1 MRIIFSGGGTLGP
14 VMPLIAVYQ
23 EMKKNHADW
32 QCLWVGTKNG
42 PEERLVKSYGLEYY
56 ALPSAKLRRYASWQ
70 NVLDFFVFWLAF
82 FYSWRLIKKFQPT
95 VLFTAGGFVS
105 VPLHL
110 AAWCQKKVTVVHQQD
125 VRVGLANKVMAH
137 FANYVTTS
145 LPASV
150 KQFPKRK
157 TIWLG
162 NPVRQGVL
170 RGSREEAIRIFG
182 LDPGLPTVLVLG
194 GGTGALSLNKLVSRS
209 LGNLLD
215 YCQIIHM
222 TGSGKEMIVPNFA
235 GGNRDEMLKH
245 RYHPAQFL
253 EEDFLAHAYAV
264 ADLVVARAG
273 FSTLSELT
281 ALGKAVLPV
290 PIYNSHQEDNAQY
303 FAERSGAPVFYE
315 NKETFDGF
323 ALRIKQ
329 LLADPGELK
338 IIGYN
343 MAKIMPKE
351 AAAKIAFLLEEAGL
365 RAPQA

>member
-23 EMKKNHADW
+23 ELKKQHPDW
-32 QCLWVGTKNG
+32 QYLWVGTKNG
-42 PEERLVKSYGLEYY
+42 PEERLIKSYNLEYR

-70 NVLDFFVFWLAF
+70 NLWDFFVFWLAF
-82 FYSWRLIKKFQPT
+82 FQARRLIKKFQPS

-110 AAWCQKKVTVVHQQD
+110 AAWCQKKTTVVHQQD
-125 VRVGLANKVMAH
+125 VRAGLANKVMAH

-162 NPVRQGVL
+162 NPVRPGVL
-170 RGSREEAIRIFG
+170 RGSRVEAIRIFG
-182 LDPGLPTVLVLG
+182 LDPSLPTVLVLG
-194 GGTGALSLNKLVSRS
+194 GGTGALSLNKLISRS
-209 LGNLLD
+209 LGDLLD

-222 TGSGKEMIVPNFA
+222 TGRGKEMIVPNFA
-235 GGNRDEMLKH
+235 GSNRDELLKH
-245 RYHPAQFL
+245 RYHPVQFL
-253 EEDFLAHAYAV
+253 EEDFLAHAYAA

-273 FSTLSELT
+273 FSTLSELA
-281 ALGKAVLPV
+281 ALGKAVLPI
-290 PIYNSHQEDNAQY
+290 PICSSHQEDNARY
-303 FAERSGAPVFYE
+303 FAERSGALVFYE
-315 NKETFDGF
+315 NKETREAFV
-323 ALRIKQ
+323 LKIKQ

-343 MAKIMPKE
+343 MSKIMPKE
-351 AAAKIAFLLEEAGL
+351 ATAKIAFLLEEAGL
-365 RAPQA
+365 HAK